1 MTSWPSATF
10 SSVIDAMDENGPARA
25 GAGMDSSTAE
35 PESPRNAVQ
44 PAASALPALLGLGG
58 VVFLFAA
65 GALLLRQGTN
75 PAQFRIAAPASHA
88 EREAGFALY
97 RANCATC
104 HGDFLDGAPGW
115 QTNARLA
122 PALNESGHAQNHSD
136 ADLFLRVSAGARSG
150 GTVTMPAFR
159 GVLSDSEILSVLAY
173 VQSWWP
179 QEVMQQRAGPDWA
192 FPAECTPA
200 EAQTSSSMKASP

>member
-10 SSVIDAMDENGPARA
+10 SSVIDAVDENGPARA

-35 PESPRNAVQ
+35 PESPGHAGQ

-58 VVFLFAA
+58 MVFLFAA
-65 GALLLRQGTN
+65 GALLLRQGTS

-88 EREAGFALY
+88 EREAGFGLY
-97 RANCATC
+97 RAHCASC
-104 HGDFLDGAPGW
+104 HGDFLGGAPGW

-122 PALNESGHAQNHSD
+122 PALNDRGHAQNHSD
-136 ADLFLRVSAGARSG
+136 AELFLRVSAGARSG
-150 GTVTMPAFR
+150 GAVTMPAFR
-159 GVLSDSEILSVLAY
+159 GALSDSEILSVLAY

-179 QEVMQQRAGPDWA
+179 PEVMQQRAGADWT

-200 EAQTSSSMKASP
+200 EAGSPSPMKAIP